1 MNFLEC
7 VKMAFSSIKANK
19 MRSLLTMLGIIIG
32 ISSVILITTI
42 GNSVKKTT
50 NNAFNS
56 FGMNTINADFSP
68 REYYDGI
75 YDTMTLD
82 DYPKRDMFLGLSE
95 KYPERFS
102 IYLNES
108 LGEGTVQTPQKDQL
122 GVYIQCVS
130 SAYFQDNYTKIIEG
144 RAISENDIK
153 EKRMTAVV
161 SEVFAQQYGKG
172 KSLIGKPVNITTS
185 SGEIL
190 KVYVV
195 GIYKSRNL
203 SSGGS
208 IANQKSNIFLPFNVY
223 QDFYPESIYS
233 SYAMYFW
240 NTDYDYESSYDIA
253 EKYFDSFY
261 RNNENWEIE
270 LSTYNQDYL
279 DTINTVLNILT
290 IAFSIIAAISL
301 IVGGVGVMNI
311 MLVSIVERTSE
322 IGVRKAL
329 GAQNSSIRIQFV
341 TEAIVL
347 CIIGGIIGIIM
358 GLLGGVAIGSV
369 AGQFIPLIDPSIA
382 DMIDLEI
389 TPSVPA
395 IIISLASSTL
405 IGLIFGY
412 YPANRA
418 AKMNP
423 IDALRYD

>member
-1 MNFLEC
+1 
-7 VKMAFSSIKANK
+7 MAFSSIKANK

-172 KSLIGKPVNITTS
+172 KSLIGKPVNITT
-185 SGEIL
+185 L
-190 KVYVV
+190 KQ
-195 GIYKSRNL
+195 ITK
-203 SSGGS
+203 
-208 IANQKSNIFLPFNVY
+208 K
-223 QDFYPESIYS
+223 
-233 SYAMYFW
+233 
-240 NTDYDYESSYDIA
+240 
-253 EKYFDSFY
+253 
-261 RNNENWEIE
+261 
-270 LSTYNQDYL
+270 
-279 DTINTVLNILT
+279 
-290 IAFSIIAAISL
+290 
-301 IVGGVGVMNI
+301 
-311 MLVSIVERTSE
+311 
-322 IGVRKAL
+322 
-329 GAQNSSIRIQFV
+329 
-341 TEAIVL
+341 
-347 CIIGGIIGIIM
+347 
-358 GLLGGVAIGSV
+358 
-369 AGQFIPLIDPSIA
+369 FI
-382 DMIDLEI
+382 
-389 TPSVPA
+389 
-395 IIISLASSTL
+395 
-405 IGLIFGY
+405 
-412 YPANRA
+412 
-418 AKMNP
+418 
-423 IDALRYD
+423 